1 MRSPPL
7 CRYPEPPAP
16 KGDYLKPLPPPA
28 PAALKKED
36 DAQGAWSNTPAGT
49 EEYPSMVP
57 VAMADG
63 ALPDLFV
70 LHPPGAPTYRLVHNS
85 VVYVPSG
92 VV

>member
-1 MRSPPL
+1 
-7 CRYPEPPAP
+7 
-16 KGDYLKPLPPPA
+16 
-28 PAALKKED
+28 
-36 DAQGAWSNTPAGT
+36 
-49 EEYPSMVP
+49 MVP